1 MFYVSA
7 FQNMIPLLSLIS
19 FGVSFSI
26 SKHIIPLL
34 SLISFAF
41 FWFCLKCFTAIF
53 SCLNYLIRSLQV
65 KFFWISYFTAIL
77 TYLLQIK
84 RKFPYLIMVPNH
96 QQLLSANK
104 KTNTFIKSCQLP
116 PIFFILH
123 KFNHFSP
130 PGSLIYLWYGF

>member
-1 MFYVSA
+1 MFCVFIFSNIIPLFSLIFFMFYVSA

-65 KFFWISYFTAIL
+65 KLSSYF
-77 TYLLQIK
+77 LL
-84 RKFPYLIMVPNH
+84 N
-96 QQLLSANK
+96 LLFYRHSHLSFADK
-104 KTNTFIKSCQLP
+104 AKISLSYYGSKP
-116 PIFFILH
+116 PATSFC
-123 KFNHFSP
+123 
-130 PGSLIYLWYGF
+130 